1 MKIFKAA
8 PEKINYCLPWKIPSD
23 AHIGHGLKLFRKMC
37 WTWLKTIGHSWKNLG
52 TSQKTLCSP

>member
-23 AHIGHGLKLFRKMC
+23 AHIGHGLKLLDIVEKIWVHLRKLFAPPRVAS
-37 WTWLKTIGHSWKNLG
+37 WLRD
-52 TSQKTLCSP
+52 